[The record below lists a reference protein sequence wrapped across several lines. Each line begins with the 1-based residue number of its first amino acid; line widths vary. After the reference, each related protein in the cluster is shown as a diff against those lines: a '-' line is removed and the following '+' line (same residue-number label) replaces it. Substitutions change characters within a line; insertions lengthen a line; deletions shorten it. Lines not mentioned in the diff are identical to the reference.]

1 MKNGF
6 LLIILPFILKM
17 SSCFYESDQFPER
30 FIKGTEIIHVM
41 LDMNSNSNTVKNYII
56 KNINHNFNG
65 YVSDN
70 LSYNSNP
77 NGNINNYLKGR
88 DKNENLLAIYF
99 DGGKREGRDNYYDY
113 INLRWLGKGS
123 SHMYCFWKSYDNIK
137 TLQYNNIIK
146 ISHFLNNNP
155 IFSLLTDKIKKKI
168 IEKISNKS
176 EKEIKLNLKVK
187 KFDTINKFEFD
198 YTKTS
203 KDIVDLLTKFLSNDE
218 IIEAAS
224 DIIDEIENI
233 SMGIIEAIE
242 KEKILGGA
250 AKVGLE
256 ILKTIK
262 TITTYKLDMLFDIT
276 DNIFDSS
283 KYKEINN
290 AKDVYDDTFIFIEG
304 IGDGIQKSTVNTV
317 KNVGHGIKDVLS
329 SISDDKF
336 TNCIG
341 DIVEGTTDFTS
352 KVIDKTLD
360 GVGEV
365 FYGIRDG
372 LRKLLF
378 E

>member
-1 MKNGF
+1 
-6 LLIILPFILKM
+6 
-17 SSCFYESDQFPER
+17 
-30 FIKGTEIIHVM
+30 
-41 LDMNSNSNTVKNYII
+41 
-56 KNINHNFNG
+56 
-65 YVSDN
+65 
-70 LSYNSNP
+70 
-77 NGNINNYLKGR
+77 
-88 DKNENLLAIYF
+88 
-99 DGGKREGRDNYYDY
+99 
-113 INLRWLGKGS
+113 
-123 SHMYCFWKSYDNIK
+123 
-137 TLQYNNIIK
+137 
-146 ISHFLNNNP
+146 
-155 IFSLLTDKIKKKI
+155 
-168 IEKISNKS
+168 
-176 EKEIKLNLKVK
+176 
-187 KFDTINKFEFD
+187 
-198 YTKTS
+198 
-203 KDIVDLLTKFLSNDE
+203 
-218 IIEAAS
+218 
-224 DIIDEIENI
+224 
-233 SMGIIEAIE
+233 MGIIKAIE

-283 KYKEINN
+283 KYKKINN

-341 DIVEGTTDFTS
+341 DIVEATTDFTS

-378 E
+378 G

>member
-1 MKNGF
+1 MKNRF
-6 LLIILPFILKM
+6 LLIILPFILKI
-17 SSCFYESDQFPER
+17 SSCFYESNQFPER
-30 FIKGTEIIHVM
+30 FIRGTEIIHVM
-41 LDMNSNSNTVKNYII
+41 LEMNSNSNTVKNYII
-56 KNINHNFNG
+56 KNINHNFKG
-65 YVSDN
+65 YVSDT

-77 NGNINNYLKGR
+77 NGDINNYLKDR

-99 DGGKREGRDNYYDY
+99 VGGEREGRDNYYDY

-146 ISHFLNNNP
+146 ISHFLNTNP
-155 IFSLLTDKIKKKI
+155 IFSLLTDKIKNKI
-168 IEKISNKS
+168 IEKIRNKLK
-176 EKEIKLNLKVK
+176 KEIKLGLKAK
-187 KFDTINKFEFD
+187 KFDIINEYD
-198 YTKTS
+198 NTKTS

-224 DIIDEIENI
+224 DIIDKIEDI

-250 AKVGLE
+250 TKVGLE

-262 TITTYKLDMLFDIT
+262 TIITYKLDMLFDIT

-283 KYKEINN
+283 KYKKINN
-290 AKDVYDDTFIFIEG
+290 AEDVNDDAFIFIEG

-329 SISDDKF
+329 SISDDDF

-341 DIVEGTTDFTS
+341 DIVEGTTDVAS

-360 GVGEV
+360 LVGEG

-372 LRKLLF
+372 LKKLF
-378 E
+378 FG